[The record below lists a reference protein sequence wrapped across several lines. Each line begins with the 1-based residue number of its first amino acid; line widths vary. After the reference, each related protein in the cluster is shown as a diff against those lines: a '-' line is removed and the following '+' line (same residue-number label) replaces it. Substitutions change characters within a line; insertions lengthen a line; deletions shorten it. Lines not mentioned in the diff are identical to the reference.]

1 MTDVRAFLY
10 EICIPGIGIL
20 CFLAA
25 VLNIAVFVSR
35 FHVKSRSATLE
46 LTYSLALSDTWTS
59 LVIAISLC
67 WNSYKPVVLQIPH
80 STYCFPLTLEA
91 FRTGGLLTGIVH
103 LVALAFAHY
112 LQIRR
117 PFDHQKILS
126 LRSVQVVIFFIW
138 AVPPLSL
145 IIYFSSWPGQGYRND
160 SCISTSFYENFFFR
174 AQISLIII
182 VLMITTTVLYWK
194 MLSKVSEVRSKTATA
209 TSARGRRT
217 VVTAALIF
225 GTFLVG
231 WTPAS
236 ILFLLT
242 AEGMPLYR
250 KTGVLINVLSIVV
263 LINIMIKSLTN
274 PIIYATRIPE
284 IRHFVLHRL
293 LWRIVPLR
301 EEASIRDDSL
311 RKPEMKPLRD
321 SVQKVNA
328 DQPTEV

>member
-1 MTDVRAFLY
+1 MTDVKAFLY
-10 EICIPGIGIL
+10 EICIPAIGAL

-67 WNSYKPVVLQIPH
+67 WNSYKPVVLQIPNN
-80 STYCFPLTLEA
+80 SYCFPLTLEA
-91 FRTGGLLTGIVH
+91 FRTGGLLTGIIH

-117 PFDHQKILS
+117 PFDHQKVLS
-126 LRSVQVVIFFIW
+126 LRTVQIVIFFIW
-138 AVPPLSL
+138 AVPPLAL
-145 IIYFSSWPGQGYRND
+145 IIYFSSWPGQGYRNEA
-160 SCISTSFYENFFFR
+160 CINKSFYENFYFR

-194 MLSKVSEVRSKTATA
+194 MLSEVSEVRSKTAAA

-236 ILFLLT
+236 ILYLLT
-242 AEGMPLYR
+242 ADGMPLFR
-250 KTGVLINVLSIVV
+250 KSGLLISVLSIVV

-301 EEASIRDDSL
+301 EDTSAREDVSRKTETKLL
-311 RKPEMKPLRD
+311 RSSE
-321 SVQKVNA
+321 
-328 DQPTEV
+328 QPHLV

>member
-1 MTDVRAFLY
+1 MTDVKAFLY
-10 EICIPGIGIL
+10 EICIPLIGIL
-20 CFLAA
+20 CVLAA
-25 VLNIAVFVSR
+25 VLNIAVFLSR

-67 WNSYKPVVLQIPH
+67 WNSYMPVVLQIH
-80 STYCFPLTLEA
+80 HTTFCFPLTLEA
-91 FRTGGLLTGIVH
+91 FRTGGLLTGILH
-103 LVALAFAHY
+103 LTALAVAHY
-112 LQIRR
+112 LQIQR
-117 PFDHQKILS
+117 PFDHQKFLS
-126 LRSVQVVIFFIW
+126 LRTVQVVVFFIW

-145 IIYFSSWPGQGYRND
+145 MIYFSSWPGQGYRND
-160 SCISTSFYENFFFR
+160 ACSGIAFYENFFFR

-182 VLMITTTVLYWK
+182 ILMITTTVLYWK
-194 MLSKVSEVRSKTATA
+194 MLSKVSEVRSKTTSA

-231 WTPAS
+231 WMPAS

-242 AEGMPLYR
+242 ADGMPLFR
-250 KTGVLINVLSIVV
+250 KSSVLVNVLSIVV

-301 EEASIRDDSL
+301 EDTTARDENAKKL
-311 RKPEMKPLRD
+311 EKTPLRH
-321 SVQKVNA
+321 SAANS
-328 DQPTEV
+328 

>member
-1 MTDVRAFLY
+1 MADVKMLLY
-10 EICIPGIGIL
+10 EICIPSIGAL
-20 CFLAA
+20 CFLGV
-25 VLNIAVFVSR
+25 VLNIAVFISR
-35 FHVKSRSATLE
+35 FYVKSRSATLE

-59 LVIAISLC
+59 LVIAISLI
-67 WNSYKPVVLQIPH
+67 WNSYLPVVLQIKH
-80 STYCFPLTLEA
+80 SSFCFPLTLEA
-91 FRTGGLLTGIVH
+91 FRTGGLLTGIIH

-126 LRSVQVVIFFIW
+126 LRTVQILIFSIW

-145 IIYFSSWPGQGYRND
+145 IIYFSSWPGEGFRNEA
-160 SCISTSFYENFFFR
+160 CINNSFYNTLYFR

-194 MLSKVSEVRSKTATA
+194 MLSKVSEVRSKTASA

-225 GTFLVG
+225 GTFLIG

-236 ILFLLT
+236 IMFLLT
-242 AEGMPLYR
+242 ADGIPLLR
-250 KTGVLINVLSIVV
+250 NSGILITVLSLVV
-263 LINIMIKSLTN
+263 IINIMVKSLTN

-301 EEASIRDDSL
+301 EEASAREEST
-311 RKPEMKPLRD
+311 KKAESKPLR
-321 SVQKVNA
+321 SSPVQP
-328 DQPTEV
+328 QSL